1 MNKRSIAIIF
11 LTLFF
16 GAMLGTLVGHVLGL
30 VLPEGVVRN
39 FFLFD
44 FIDFNLAGVL
54 GNDTGVI
61 TLNLIMFSISFGLT
75 LNFNVASVIGLA
87 TAYYFLRYFR

>member
-1 MNKRSIAIIF
+1 MNKRSIGIIA

-16 GAMLGTLVGHVLGL
+16 GAMLGTLLGNIL
-30 VLPEGVVRN
+30 ALLLPDSVVRN

-44 FIDFNLAGVL
+44 FINFNLAGLL
-54 GNDTGVI
+54 GSDTGVI